1 MHPMDLRRRR
11 DGLPVVNHESLI
23 STINFVEI
31 AIVNTVR
38 SEGTMFS
45 SRKDYP
51 ENAMLRPLR
60 SIEGI
65 MDSFMAHVERWA
77 DKAKVGR
84 C

>member
-1 MHPMDLRRRR
+1 M
-11 DGLPVVNHESLI
+11 
-23 STINFVEI
+23 
-31 AIVNTVR
+31 NTVR

-65 MDSFMAHVERWA
+65 MESFMAHVERWA
-77 DKAKVGR
+77 DKAKVR
-84 C
+84 TC